1 MKKSRYGLL
10 LQKMRIIKMIEAV
23 PTLSLDEQT
32 DIDSLLTSLEDLVES
47 LNILPE
53 HKDNILN
60 GIGALENDIYDT
72 ELVDLEQDSTPIAE
86 IKFVL

>member
-1 MKKSRYGLL
+1 
-10 LQKMRIIKMIEAV
+10 MRIIKMIEAV

>member
-1 MKKSRYGLL
+1 
-10 LQKMRIIKMIEAV
+10 MIEAV

>member
-1 MKKSRYGLL
+1 
-10 LQKMRIIKMIEAV
+10 MIEAV

-47 LNILPE
+47 LSILPE

>member
-1 MKKSRYGLL
+1 
-10 LQKMRIIKMIEAV
+10 MRIIKMIEAV

-32 DIDSLLTSLEDLVES
+32 DIDSLLTSLEDLVDQ

-53 HKDNILN
+53 HKDNIIN

>member
-1 MKKSRYGLL
+1 
-10 LQKMRIIKMIEAV
+10 MIEAV

-32 DIDSLLTSLEDLVES
+32 DIDSLLTSLENLVES

-60 GIGALENDIYDT
+60 GINALENDIYDT
-72 ELVDLEQDSTPIAE
+72 ELVDLEQEWPEYINQ
-86 IKFVL
+86 

>member
-1 MKKSRYGLL
+1 
-10 LQKMRIIKMIEAV
+10 MIEAV

-72 ELVDLEQDSTPIAE
+72 ELVDLEQEWPRYINQ
-86 IKFVL
+86 

>member
-1 MKKSRYGLL
+1 
-10 LQKMRIIKMIEAV
+10 MIEAV

-32 DIDSLLTSLEDLVES
+32 DIDSLLTSLEDLVDQ

-53 HKDNILN
+53 HKDNIIN

>member
-86 IKFVL
+86 VKFVL

>member
-1 MKKSRYGLL
+1 
-10 LQKMRIIKMIEAV
+10 MIEAV

-60 GIGALENDIYDT
+60 GINALENDIYDT
-72 ELVDLEQDSTPIAE
+72 ELVDLEQEWPEYINQ
-86 IKFVL
+86 

>member
-1 MKKSRYGLL
+1 
-10 LQKMRIIKMIEAV
+10 MIEAV

-86 IKFVL
+86 VKFVL

>member
-1 MKKSRYGLL
+1 
-10 LQKMRIIKMIEAV
+10 MRIIKMIEAV

-72 ELVDLEQDSTPIAE
+72 ELVDLEQEWPRYINQ
-86 IKFVL
+86 

>member
-1 MKKSRYGLL
+1 
-10 LQKMRIIKMIEAV
+10 MRIIKMIEAV

-86 IKFVL
+86 VKFVL